1 MNLFVQ
7 RIKFLLVL
15 LAQNFGNMCLKI
27 YKLDPV
33 NFLLNPGLA
42 WQAAIKKTKVQLEL
56 LILTNNY

>member
-1 MNLFVQ
+1 MNLYVQ

-27 YKLDPV
+27 YNLDPV

-42 WQAAIKKTKVQLEL
+42 WQAPIKKTKVQLEL